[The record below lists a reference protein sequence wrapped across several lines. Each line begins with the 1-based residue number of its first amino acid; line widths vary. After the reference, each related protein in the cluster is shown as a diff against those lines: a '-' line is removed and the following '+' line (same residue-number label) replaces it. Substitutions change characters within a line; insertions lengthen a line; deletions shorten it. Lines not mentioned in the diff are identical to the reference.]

1 MRRLAALVLIATLAP
16 SAAPAQEHEGVDVKP
31 HPMRVIQQPPPRPV
45 RPMPWA
51 VEAPAPALMSVA
63 PHTPTADLRQC
74 GMYCAQTYYF
84 CLSREENSDCGSDWS
99 QCRAACSPS
108 AAPDWRGVR

>member
-1 MRRLAALVLIATLAP
+1 MRRLAVLALIAALVPASALA
-16 SAAPAQEHEGVDVKP
+16 QHDGGVSVKP
-31 HPMRVIQQPPPRPV
+31 RPMHVVEQPAPR
-45 RPMPWA
+45 RITPMPWA
-51 VEAPAPALMSVA
+51 VEAPPPAVLSATPQAPA
-63 PHTPTADLRQC
+63 ADPRRC

-84 CLSREENSDCGSDWS
+84 CLSRDQGEDCGSDWS